1 LLYTNWD
8 AIITTL
14 VSFQPTNFCNPMY
27 NALYHNEAH
36 GSGDVVDNE
45 QNQLLSENQ
54 RPTPRYAE
62 DATLLE
68 NATFA

>member
-1 LLYTNWD
+1 
-8 AIITTL
+8 
-14 VSFQPTNFCNPMY
+14 MY

-36 GSGDVVDNE
+36 GSGDAVDNE
-45 QNQLLSENQ
+45 QNQLLTENQ